1 MANKLLCEKFLC
13 SPKSWQSRSQAITLF
28 WDILGSGL
36 DGGDRQI
43 IYGNKVCESNDCS
56 GMSDK
61 IFYQYHVLQKYPT
74 DRFW

>member
-1 MANKLLCEKFLC
+1 MRNFFVPLKADKVDHKQLHY
-13 SPKSWQSRSQAITLF
+13 
-28 WDILGSGL
+28 LGSGL

-43 IYGNKVCESNDCS
+43 IYGNEVCESNDCS

-61 IFYQYHVLQKYPT
+61 IFYQYDVLQKYPT